1 MAVQHVFSNAVP
13 DGTNTAIV
21 RPSDWNSYHNQYSTI
36 SGNTAGQSTLS
47 GTNIILQA
55 GSNVTLSGNGSTII
69 INAAGGGGGA
79 GSLNVSAG
87 STSNNLTA
95 MTFNNANGVSFGLS
109 GSVLT
114 GSVATNYQPAGA
126 YLTTAMQSN
135 ASSNF
140 QSTGAYLTT
149 AMQSNAG
156 SNFVG
161 LNSALTGNGV
171 SATINSS
178 GISLNVPA
186 FLTTAMQSNAGSNF
200 IGTSQSSLFQQVS
213 NTSAITS
220 NAFANSATT
229 KFAGTGFTGTN
240 ATATINSNG
249 LQLSIANP
257 GGAGTTSYYNQIA
270 AGASTVTSGTVVFS
284 SANGVSFGLN
294 GSTMTASHNGLTT
307 AMQSNAGSN
316 FVGLNSALTGNGVSA
331 TINSS
336 GISLN
341 VPAFLT
347 TAMQSNAS
355 SNFQSTGAYL
365 TTAMQSN
372 AGSNFVGLNS
382 ALTGNG
388 VSATINSS
396 GISLNVPAF
405 LTTAM
410 QSNAGS
416 NFAGTGF
423 TGTNASATLNSNGLQ
438 LSVGAGGGGGTTSY
452 YNQIAAG
459 ASTVTSGTVV
469 FGNSN
474 GVSFGLNGSTMTA
487 SVATNYQSQ
496 GAYLTTAMVS
506 NAGSNFVNAS
516 GAFNGTNITGTIGS
530 NGLSLS
536 VANPSG
542 GAGVTMSDFFPMQMA
557 ASSTTSFAQNT
568 LHFAHIIPNANIS
581 MTCVEMMWSLSMS
594 SSAIATWN
602 KGSTLSYGIY
612 SEDPS
617 GTRMNSVAT
626 SSMAFIHSASS
637 NVSYGL
643 TLSAGTNS
651 ATLSTAASALT
662 AFNQAG
668 YKIVSLPIAT
678 SLSAGLY
685 YFGYAM
691 STSSAGANVA
701 MTHSYIMNNEA
712 SGASMGALAPTGL
725 TATNKSIVQ
734 EPYGFILSVTTGAMP
749 STVAYSDISINSNTQ
764 PYLYFEA

>member
-114 GSVATNYQPAGA
+114 GSVATNCQPAGA

-341 VPAFLT
+341 VP
-347 TAMQSNAS
+347 S
-355 SNFQSTGAYL
+355 
-365 TTAMQSN
+365 
-372 AGSNFVGLNS
+372 
-382 ALTGNG
+382 
-388 VSATINSS
+388 
-396 GISLNVPAF
+396 F

>member
-1 MAVQHVFSNAVP
+1 
-13 DGTNTAIV
+13 
-21 RPSDWNSYHNQYSTI
+21 
-36 SGNTAGQSTLS
+36 
-47 GTNIILQA
+47 
-55 GSNVTLSGNGSTII
+55 
-69 INAAGGGGGA
+69 
-79 GSLNVSAG
+79 
-87 STSNNLTA
+87 
-95 MTFNNANGVSFGLS
+95 
-109 GSVLT
+109 
-114 GSVATNYQPAGA
+114 
-126 YLTTAMQSN
+126 
-135 ASSNF
+135 
-140 QSTGAYLTT
+140 
-149 AMQSNAG
+149 
-156 SNFVG
+156 
-161 LNSALTGNGV
+161 
-171 SATINSS
+171 
-178 GISLNVPA
+178 
-186 FLTTAMQSNAGSNF
+186 
-200 IGTSQSSLFQQVS
+200 
-213 NTSAITS
+213 
-220 NAFANSATT
+220 
-229 KFAGTGFTGTN
+229 
-240 ATATINSNG
+240 
-249 LQLSIANP
+249 
-257 GGAGTTSYYNQIA
+257 
-270 AGASTVTSGTVVFS
+270 
-284 SANGVSFGLN
+284 
-294 GSTMTASHNGLTT
+294 
-307 AMQSNAGSN
+307 
-316 FVGLNSALTGNGVSA
+316 
-331 TINSS
+331 
-336 GISLN
+336 
-341 VPAFLT
+341 
-347 TAMQSNAS
+347 MQSNAS

>member
-294 GSTMTASHNGLTT
+294 GSTMTASHNG
-307 AMQSNAGSN
+307 
-316 FVGLNSALTGNGVSA
+316 
-331 TINSS
+331 
-336 GISLN
+336 
-341 VPAFLT
+341 
-347 TAMQSNAS
+347 
-355 SNFQSTGAYL
+355 L

>member
-294 GSTMTASHNGLTT
+294 GSTMTASHNG
-307 AMQSNAGSN
+307 
-316 FVGLNSALTGNGVSA
+316 
-331 TINSS
+331 
-336 GISLN
+336 
-341 VPAFLT
+341 
-347 TAMQSNAS
+347 
-355 SNFQSTGAYL
+355 L

-712 SGASMGALAPTGL
+712 SGASMGALAPSGL

-749 STVAYSDISINSNTQ
+749 STVAYSDVSINSNTQ

>member
-347 TAMQSNAS
+347 TAMQSNA
-355 SNFQSTGAYL
+355 
-365 TTAMQSN
+365 
-372 AGSNFVGLNS
+372 
-382 ALTGNG
+382 
-388 VSATINSS
+388 
-396 GISLNVPAF
+396 
-405 LTTAM
+405 
-410 QSNAGS
+410 GS

-542 GAGVTMSDFFPMQMA
+542 GAGVTMSDFFPMPMA

-568 LHFAHIIPNANIS
+568 LHFAPIIPNANIS

-712 SGASMGALAPTGL
+712 SGASMGALAPSGL

-749 STVAYSDISINSNTQ
+749 STVAYSDVSINSNTQ

>member
-294 GSTMTASHNGLTT
+294 GSTITASHNG
-307 AMQSNAGSN
+307 
-316 FVGLNSALTGNGVSA
+316 
-331 TINSS
+331 
-336 GISLN
+336 
-341 VPAFLT
+341 
-347 TAMQSNAS
+347 
-355 SNFQSTGAYL
+355 L

-542 GAGVTMSDFFPMQMA
+542 GAGVTMSDFFPMPMA

-568 LHFAHIIPNANIS
+568 LHFAPIIPNANIS

-651 ATLSTAASALT
+651 ATLSTATSALT

-712 SGASMGALAPTGL
+712 SGASMGALAPSGL

-749 STVAYSDISINSNTQ
+749 STVAYSDVSINSNTQ